1 MDWRPVV
8 ILRALFMRSN
18 PYLRLKGVF
27 KLRKMDGTESFK
39 LFEMQFVYEAL
50 IKTPLI
56 VAISHD
62 SSGYV
67 IIDLQE
73 RQRAEVTV
81 EAWKR
86 AAQVREIRKGM
97 GERLYDL

>member
-1 MDWRPVV
+1 MRPN
-8 ILRALFMRSN
+8 A
-18 PYLRLKGVF
+18 YLRLNDVF
-27 KLRKMDGTESFK
+27 KLRKMDGTLSFE
-39 LFEMQFVYEAL
+39 LSEMQFVYEAL
-50 IKTPLI
+50 IKMPLI
-56 VAISHD
+56 VAMSHD

-67 IIDLQE
+67 NMDLQE
-73 RQRAEVTV
+73 RQRAELTV